1 MWMPL
6 LVLVQ
11 QEVVDLF
18 QSVVTA
24 IAPSLVAEEG
34 MCVCGEGLYKLT
46 RHKSAVFEHDFRHYA
61 NSLNRT
67 SSEVRALPMQ
77 LGLQAHDQKDCRKDV
92 SGIGDTETLAGTV
105 ESQKL
110 DNEELLS
117 HSPSLKTGQLKK
129 FVYKNYSLHGR

>member
-1 MWMPL
+1 M
-6 LVLVQ
+6 
-11 QEVVDLF
+11 
-18 QSVVTA
+18 
-24 IAPSLVAEEG
+24 
-34 MCVCGEGLYKLT
+34 YKLT

-92 SGIGDTETLAGTV
+92 SGIGDTEALAVTV

-110 DNEELLS
+110 DNKELLS
-117 HSPSLKTGQLKK
+117 HSPSLKIGQLKK